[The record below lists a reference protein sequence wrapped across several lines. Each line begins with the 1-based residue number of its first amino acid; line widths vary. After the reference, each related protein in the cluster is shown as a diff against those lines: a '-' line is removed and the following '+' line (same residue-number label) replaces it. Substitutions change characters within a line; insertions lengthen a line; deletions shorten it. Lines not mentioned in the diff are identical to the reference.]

1 MKVSILQMPI
11 DKGNIEH
18 NLDAMSAMLEK
29 TMNSSNRPDAVLL
42 PELWN
47 TGFYPSP
54 IREFA
59 DSQDNW
65 KNHMGRLASEYT
77 VNIIAGSLAVE
88 RNSHIY
94 NTCYVFDRTG
104 TNIASYDKIHLFTPS
119 KEHKDFTPGNQ
130 ITTFML
136 DGIKCGVIICYDL
149 RFPELSRQLALNGVS
164 ILFVVAAWPVERL
177 QHWDTLL
184 RARAIENQFFVAAAN
199 GISPRKGESLHLGGG
214 SAIYDPWGSLL
225 AQGSTDNLKGEILQ
239 ANLQPGVIAQIRS
252 QINIFQDRRPD
263 VYTLNR
269 K

>member
-18 NLDAMSAMLEK
+18 NLDAMSAMLEE

-47 TGFYPSP
+47 TGFHPSP

-88 RNSHIY
+88 RNGHIY

-119 KEHKDFTPGNQ
+119 KEHKYFTPGNQ

-164 ILFVVAAWPVERL
+164 ILFVAAAWPVERL

>member
-1 MKVSILQMPI
+1 
-11 DKGNIEH
+11 
-18 NLDAMSAMLEK
+18 
-29 TMNSSNRPDAVLL
+29 
-42 PELWN
+42 
-47 TGFYPSP
+47 
-54 IREFA
+54 
-59 DSQDNW
+59 
-65 KNHMGRLASEYT
+65 
-77 VNIIAGSLAVE
+77 
-88 RNSHIY
+88 
-94 NTCYVFDRTG
+94 
-104 TNIASYDKIHLFTPS
+104 
-119 KEHKDFTPGNQ
+119 
-130 ITTFML
+130 ML

>member
-18 NLDAMSAMLEK
+18 NLDAMSAMLEE

-88 RNSHIY
+88 RNGHIY

-119 KEHKDFTPGNQ
+119 KEHKDFTPGSQ

-149 RFPELSRQLALNGVS
+149 RFPELSDRKS
-164 ILFVVAAWPVERL
+164 VV
-177 QHWDTLL
+177 
-184 RARAIENQFFVAAAN
+184 
-199 GISPRKGESLHLGGG
+199 
-214 SAIYDPWGSLL
+214 
-225 AQGSTDNLKGEILQ
+225 
-239 ANLQPGVIAQIRS
+239 
-252 QINIFQDRRPD
+252 
-263 VYTLNR
+263 
-269 K
+269 